1 MSVTLALT
9 WHPRGEQAR
18 FVRLYPVI
26 RALYHSISL
35 VLSPSADV
43 EAVAALRALDIQIAE
58 QGKWASGRYVALK
71 QGIEAGADFIH
82 YCDADRLIRWAELLP
97 NELAMTVERL
107 QTADFTAIGRSAYA
121 FETHPKSLQT
131 TEALTNRVLTGW
143 LGQPPERPPDQP
155 LDLASGSKG
164 FNRAAARFIHRNS
177 QPIRPMGTD
186 AEWAILARRG
196 GFSIQSVEVDGLDW
210 ESADQYQDQAADRQ
224 RQQETADA
232 YDAKPR
238 SWEFRVNVAN
248 EVIEAGLDA
257 LSRPLIE
264 EEA

>member
-9 WHPRGEQAR
+9 WHPRGEQER
-18 FVRLYPVI
+18 FVRLYSRI

-35 VLSPSADV
+35 VLSPNADA
-43 EAVAALRALDIQIAE
+43 EAVAVLRGLDIQFAE
-58 QGKWASGRYVALK
+58 QGKWSSGRYVALK
-71 QGIEAGADFIH
+71 QGIESGADFIH

-97 NELAMTVERL
+97 NELAVTVERL
-107 QTADFTAIGRSAYA
+107 QAADFTAIGRSTYA

-131 TEALTNRVLTGW
+131 TEALTNRVMSGW
-143 LGQPPERPPDQP
+143 LGQPS

-164 FNRAAARFIHRNS
+164 FSRAAARFIHRNS

-264 EEA
+264 EKT